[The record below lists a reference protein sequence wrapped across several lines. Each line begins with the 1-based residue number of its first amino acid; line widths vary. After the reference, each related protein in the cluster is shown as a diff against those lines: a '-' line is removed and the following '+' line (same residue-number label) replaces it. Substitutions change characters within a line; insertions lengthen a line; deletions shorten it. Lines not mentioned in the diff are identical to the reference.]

1 MTDIV
6 PGILATTAREFKEQL
21 HLLKFAKK
29 IHLDVMDGK
38 FVPNKTVGL
47 SVLKKLFPDKE
58 VQVHLMAH
66 KPHKY
71 IAPFSRLGARE
82 LIVHAEAT
90 EHACETL
97 EDIRGAGMKSGIA
110 FNPKTHVAD
119 HADALIHA
127 DSALVMTVQ
136 PGYSG
141 QTFLKQPLGKITT
154 IRKYNPLISI
164 GVDGGVNLSTCKM
177 VKPANFAIATSAI
190 QTADEPRQAWKQL
203 TRIVSPRI

>member
-6 PGILATTAREFKEQL
+6 PGVLATTTREFKEQL

-71 IAPFSRLGARE
+71 ITPFSRLGARE

-97 EDIRGAGMKSGIA
+97 EDIRASGMKSGIA
-110 FNPKTHVAD
+110 FNPKTRVVD
-119 HADALIHA
+119 HADALVHA
-127 DSALVMTVQ
+127 DIALVMTVQ

-141 QTFLKQPLGKITT
+141 QTFLKQPIGKIAT
-154 IRKYNPLISI
+154 IRKHNPVISI
-164 GVDGGVNLSTCKM
+164 GVDGGVNLTTCKM
-177 VKPANFAIATSAI
+177 VRPANFAIATSAI
-190 QTADEPRQAWKQL
+190 QTADEPRYAWKQL
-203 TRIVSPRI
+203 TKIVSPRI

>member
-1 MTDIV
+1 MIV
-6 PGILATTAREFKEQL
+6 PGVLAATARELKEQL

-29 IHLDVMDGK
+29 IHLDFMDGK
-38 FVPNKTVGL
+38 FVPNKTVGI

-71 IAPFSRLGARE
+71 IAPFSRLGAAE

-97 EDIRGAGMKSGIA
+97 EDIRAAGMKSGIA
-110 FNPKTHVAD
+110 FNPKTHISA
-119 HADALIHA
+119 HPDALIHA
-127 DSALVMTVQ
+127 DIALVMTVQ

-141 QTFLKQPLGKITT
+141 QAFLKQPLAKIAA
-154 IRKYNPLISI
+154 IRKHNPVISI
-164 GVDGGVNLSTCKM
+164 GIDGGINFETCKM
-177 VKPANFAIATSAI
+177 ARAADFAIATSAI
-190 QTADEPRQAWKQL
+190 QTADSPQNAWKQL
-203 TRIVSPRI
+203 SRIVSPRI